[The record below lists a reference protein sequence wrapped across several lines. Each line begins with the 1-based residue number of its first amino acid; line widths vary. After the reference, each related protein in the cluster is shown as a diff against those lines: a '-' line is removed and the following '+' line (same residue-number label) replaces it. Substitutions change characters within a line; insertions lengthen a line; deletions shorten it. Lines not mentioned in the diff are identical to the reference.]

1 MTSTIITKL
10 LSTRIGI
17 KVRVSRSNFIGDFLT
32 PQMQHVSMDSYLGT
46 EMTKLYD
53 FQLAASKTFATE
65 QRMFTFAKAID

>member
-1 MTSTIITKL
+1 
-10 LSTRIGI
+10 
-17 KVRVSRSNFIGDFLT
+17 
-32 PQMQHVSMDSYLGT
+32 MDSYLGT